1 MIAESLDKSGNI
13 YHIDKSDIE
22 NRGINNIGNHTLTKI
37 NNKVLKPVSISH
49 TLFSNTKYSLIILK
63 VYKYNEEFYAH
74 TKFISYV
81 SWISIWIGHNLAFN
95 SKNLRYRHQIYF
107 WWTTL
112 LTSLYLDYMHISCI
126 YIP

>member
-49 TLFSNTKYSLIILK
+49 NLFSNTKYSLIILK
-63 VYKYNEEFYAH
+63 VYNHNDEFYAH
-74 TKFISYV
+74 TK
-81 SWISIWIGHNLAFN
+81 
-95 SKNLRYRHQIYF
+95 
-107 WWTTL
+107 
-112 LTSLYLDYMHISCI
+112 
-126 YIP
+126 